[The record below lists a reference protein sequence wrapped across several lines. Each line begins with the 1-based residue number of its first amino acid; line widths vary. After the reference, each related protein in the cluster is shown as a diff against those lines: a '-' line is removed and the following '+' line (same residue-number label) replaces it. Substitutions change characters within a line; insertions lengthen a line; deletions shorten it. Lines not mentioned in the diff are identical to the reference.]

1 MSNLMSPRL
10 RALAARSRFL
20 RFLISGGINT
30 AATYATYLALLSIF
44 EYRLAYSIAYV
55 TGILLSYVFNRT
67 FVFHTHR
74 GWRSVLLFP
83 FVYLAQYMVGLAIVW
98 TWVGQLHLAQSLA
111 PLVAILV
118 TIPLT
123 YFLSRYVFVPQDR
136 RDQRRSSTSR

>member
-1 MSNLMSPRL
+1 MSPRL
-10 RALAARSRFL
+10 RALAARGRFL

-30 AATYATYLALLSIF
+30 VATYATYLALLSIF

-55 TGILLSYVFNRT
+55 TGIFLSYVFNRT
-67 FVFHTHR
+67 FVFQTHR

-83 FVYLAQYMVGLAIVW
+83 FVYLTQYMAGLAIVW
-98 TWVGQLHLAQSLA
+98 AWVGQLHLAQSLA

-123 YFLSRYVFVPQDR
+123 YLLSRYVFVPQDR
-136 RDQRRSSTSR
+136 RDQGRSSTFR